1 MQRYQYPKSRE
12 LFERAVKVIPA
23 GIPGHLGP
31 ASGCF
36 IPVSAYPFFCERA
49 EGTYFWDVDGNRFI
63 DYMCAYGPN
72 ILGYN
77 HPEVDAAAR
86 AQIEKANCT
95 TVPAPLMIELAE
107 LLIDTVDSADWA
119 MFAKNGGDVTNL
131 AMLTAR
137 AATGRKKIVKFVGG
151 YHGVHPWMLDVG
163 YPGVLYEDIENIITI
178 PFNNVKMF
186 KRVLAD
192 HHGDIAGVISTPYD
206 HQAMNE
212 NHLPAD
218 GFWNEVRQLCTANGI
233 VLILDDVRCGFRLD
247 LRGSDYHYGFRAD
260 LICFCKALANGYN
273 ISALCGTE
281 SLRPAI
287 SSVFATGSYW
297 LSAVP
302 IAAAIRCIEI
312 LREIN
317 APQIMKEI
325 GDKFADGLI
334 KVADEHCFELR
345 VTGERAMPIL
355 TLGNDDSNFLL
366 QEWVAE
372 MMMRGIFL
380 ANHHNIF
387 MNCAVSDED
396 LEQTF
401 AAAHDAFETVRKN
414 HPEMYR

>member
-107 LLIDTVDSADWA
+107 LLVDTVDSADWA

-218 GFWNEVRQLCTANGI
+218 GFWNEVRQLCTANG
-233 VLILDDVRCGFRLD
+233 
-247 LRGSDYHYGFRAD
+247 
-260 LICFCKALANGYN
+260 YN
-273 ISALCGTE
+273 ISALCGAE

-287 SSVFATGSYW
+287 SSIFATGSYW